1 MPPFNANQQQN
12 QQQQQIQQQQIQQQN
27 QIRQQQ
33 LQQQILAQQHIQQQ
47 QQQLRRQRALRKAR
61 TSSWSSPP
69 APPGWSSQ
77 AGAGHPQS
85 SQAGPRPPGS
95 GLGSAGTQAA
105 GQAGAPG
112 ETARWWTQPV
122 QHPGYAPQAATIERT
137 GRAVT
142 ALVLGIVGM
151 FTLITAPFAIGFGI
165 AALAGARER
174 QVRGKGMAVAGL
186 VLGILGTLVL
196 LALIVAAVVVARR
209 YQLGTS

>member
-12 QQQQQIQQQQIQQQN
+12 QQQQQIQQQQIQQQQ

-33 LQQQILAQQHIQQQ
+33 VQQQILAQQQIQQQ

-61 TSSWSSPP
+61 KSSSPAP
-69 APPGWSSQ
+69 APPGWSYQ
-77 AGAGHPQS
+77 AGTEYPRS
-85 SQAGPRPPGS
+85 SQAGPRSPGS
-95 GLGSAGTQAA
+95 GPGSAGTQAP
-105 GQAGAPG
+105 GQPG
-112 ETARWWTQPV
+112 MPGGTARWWTQPG
-122 QHPGYAPQAATIERT
+122 QHPGHAPQAATIERT

-151 FTLITAPFAIGFGI
+151 FTLITAPFAVGFGI
-165 AALAGARER
+165 AALARARGC

-209 YQLGTS
+209 YQLSTN

>member
-12 QQQQQIQQQQIQQQN
+12 QQQQQIQQQQIQQQQ

-61 TSSWSSPP
+61 KSSSPAP
-69 APPGWSSQ
+69 APPGM
-77 AGAGHPQS
+77 
-85 SQAGPRPPGS
+85 PG
-95 GLGSAGTQAA
+95 G
-105 GQAGAPG
+105 
-112 ETARWWTQPV
+112 TARWWTQPV
-122 QHPGYAPQAATIERT
+122 QHPGHAPQAATIERT

-151 FTLITAPFAIGFGI
+151 FTLITAPFAVGFGI
-165 AALAGARER
+165 AALARARGC

-196 LALIVAAVVVARR
+196 LALIVAAVVAVRR
-209 YQLGTS
+209 YQLSTN

>member
-33 LQQQILAQQHIQQQ
+33 LQQQVLAQQHIQQQ
-47 QQQLRRQRALRKAR
+47 QQQLQRQRALRKAR
-61 TSSWSSPP
+61 KSSSPSPP
-69 APPGWSSQ
+69 APPS
-77 AGAGHPQS
+77 
-85 SQAGPRPPGS
+85 RPYQP
-95 GLGSAGTQAA
+95 GTQA
-105 GQAGAPG
+105 GVPG
-112 ETARWWTQPV
+112 EAERWWTQPV
-122 QHPGYAPQAATIERT
+122 QYPGHAPQDATVERT

-165 AALAGARER
+165 TALAGARGR

-196 LALIVAAVVVARR
+196 MALIVAAVVAVRR
-209 YQLGTS
+209 YQLSTG